1 MKKILLGLSIAVFFC
16 FLSISAADARSGCC
30 SHHGGVCGC
39 GCCDGSS
46 LSATCAPYY
55 PSCSKPAPAPVVKTT
70 PKTNTVKTPV
80 APVVFTGK
88 PKTYAQLY
96 SCKVVGN
103 YNSMIYHLKG
113 SKYIKEMNL
122 NNKECFAS
130 EAVAKAKGFRKSK

>member
-1 MKKILLGLSIAVFFC
+1 MKKILLGLSIAVFFV
-16 FLSISAADARSGCC
+16 FLSTSAVDARSGCC

-39 GCCDGSS
+39 RCCDGSS
-46 LSATCAPYY
+46 LSATCSPYY
-55 PSCSKPAPAPVVKTT
+55 PSCSKSVTPAPVKTT
-70 PKTNTVKTPV
+70 PKTNTVKAPV

-122 NNKECFAS
+122 KNKECFAT
-130 EAVAKAKGFRKSK
+130 EAAAKAKGFRKSK